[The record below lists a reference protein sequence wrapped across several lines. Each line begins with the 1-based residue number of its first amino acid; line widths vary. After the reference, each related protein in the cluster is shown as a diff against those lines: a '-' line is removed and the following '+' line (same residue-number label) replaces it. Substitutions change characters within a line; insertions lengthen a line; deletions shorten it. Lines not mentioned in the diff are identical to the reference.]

1 MAGDKTTRDDT
12 RPQETTRDETGRD
25 GTSRA
30 GVRAADG
37 VRTSRHATSRLA
49 SAAGSTRRAPATSA
63 TPRDDCVSST
73 SRGCMSS
80 AGCGA
85 GSGSSIGAGARSAR
99 GAGGGPGAAAL
110 AWRGRYSADATD
122 ATAADASAPNFCFL
136 PNSCQ
141 NPANCG
147 LVCGRCNQ
155 GIRTLSTVWCSARA
169 QTGALPRSAGTARPP
184 RPPRTAPPCSCS
196 LPIRE
201 CLESPD
207 SAVGTAPSGL
217 SERARALHGRPP
229 PRRRTAAAACPA
241 AHHRLAAAAARPHG
255 AGAHHPTVVR

>member
-1 MAGDKTTRDDT
+1 MEETRRHAMT
-12 RPQETTRDETGRD
+12 RGHKRPREMRRDGTGRD

-63 TPRDDCVSST
+63 TPRDDCLSST

-80 AGCGA
+80 TGCGA

-99 GAGGGPGAAAL
+99 GARGGPGAAAL
-110 AWRGRYSADATD
+110 AWRRRHSADATD

-147 LVCGRCNQ
+147 LVLWAVQPGHPNFVHCVVFRASTDQCNSAQCGHRQ
-155 GIRTLSTVWCSARA
+155 ASTTS
-169 QTGALPRSAGTARPP
+169 TH
-184 RPPRTAPPCSCS
+184 RTALQLFPPHSRMS
-196 LPIRE
+196 
-201 CLESPD
+201 
-207 SAVGTAPSGL
+207 
-217 SERARALHGRPP
+217 
-229 PRRRTAAAACPA
+229 
-241 AHHRLAAAAARPHG
+241 
-255 AGAHHPTVVR
+255 